1 MQCSACI
8 LLLNY
13 IGLQRGYIY
22 HTLENTL
29 SEPIGWIKV
38 VIRSGDSSSQDPA
51 SMSHPFLK
59 SKLDFLLLF
68 QQIEKAEHKGQLLA
82 LCLCCFSSFFFIIVI
97 QYFLN
102 IFSERK

>member
-1 MQCSACI
+1 
-8 LLLNY
+8 
-13 IGLQRGYIY
+13 
-22 HTLENTL
+22 
-29 SEPIGWIKV
+29 
-38 VIRSGDSSSQDPA
+38 
-51 SMSHPFLK
+51 
-59 SKLDFLLLF
+59 LLF